1 MNAPKILAIIV
12 VIAICAYML
21 YDTFNSAIPKTI
33 DTPFDIEMDDSGTN
47 LEVDEN
53 MNLVLGLPTMYITSH
68 LPQDIKDVTIDV
80 FLGKGDKKMAVGTFD
95 FGVIPANDTA
105 TKSFEKEKI
114 PALMF
119 MAYASSLQSDEGK
132 INVPIVM
139 NIQFKYLDWNGT
151 SLLDLGLGI
160 SMEGTVSDGNVTIEQ
175 SGNTSTV
182 TVDVDDSSSLIA
194 SIVDTFVDEFGDHV
208 TATCGDV
215 TLSVEVPS
223 SGTLKVTAAGT
234 TDTAYKMLKDMITD
248 DGLTFTY
255 TDSEGSHDIHLT
267 KEQAETLVKSL
278 ETFFPEGS

>member
-12 VIAICAYML
+12 VIAVCAYML

-47 LEVDEN
+47 LEVDED

-105 TKSFEKEKI
+105 TKSFDKEKI

-160 SMEGTVSDGNVTIEQ
+160 SMEPSPTE
-175 SGNTSTV
+175 TSP
-182 TVDVDDSSSLIA
+182 SSSP
-194 SIVDTFVDEFGDHV
+194 V
-208 TATCGDV
+208 TPPR
-215 TLSVEVPS
+215 SPS
-223 SGTLKVTAAGT
+223 MS
-234 TDTAYKMLKDMITD
+234 M
-248 DGLTFTY
+248 
-255 TDSEGSHDIHLT
+255 IHLRSSPRSSIRSRT
-267 KEQAETLVKSL
+267 SSETTSQPPAA
-278 ETFFPEGS
+278 TSPCP